1 MAGNKVNHI
10 ILSHLLCAVNCNSLY
25 LRQCNSTLLIRKFST
40 KLKTYSY
47 SKLCKNNLST
57 GILRH
62 NTCIKATQ
70 IGNKIE
76 KKRKEKKKATSLLE
90 VFLFTSLCMQVTQ
103 NFFSIMI
110 SFIDFFY
117 SSKLRIAAGN
127 LCDFCDIKDRLYRNQ

>member
-1 MAGNKVNHI
+1 M
-10 ILSHLLCAVNCNSLY
+10 
-25 LRQCNSTLLIRKFST
+25 
-40 KLKTYSY
+40 
-47 SKLCKNNLST
+47 
-57 GILRH
+57 RH

-76 KKRKEKKKATSLLE
+76 KKKERKKKATSLLE

-110 SFIDFFY
+110 SFVDFFY

-127 LCDFCDIKDRLYRNQ
+127 LCDLCDLNDWLYRNQGLYR